1 MIPQET
7 VNLILDTARIEEVV
21 GDFVTLKR
29 QGGSY
34 WACCPFHNEKT
45 PSFHVVPSRGI
56 YKCFGCGKAGS
67 AVGFLM
73 EYERLSYSEA
83 LRWLAN
89 KYHIEIQEKE
99 ETAEEI
105 AARQR
110 NESLL
115 AVSDFAFHFYKDQ
128 LKTPEGRSIG
138 YQYFRSRGLEDET
151 IEKYGLGWAPKGKS
165 AFTDAARE
173 AGYKTE
179 YLTET
184 GLCSEWDDGSVHD
197 RFYDRVMFPIHSVS
211 GRVIAFGGRTL
222 LSDKTVAKY
231 VNSKESEIYVKSR
244 SLYGIYFAKNE
255 IAKRDR
261 VYLVE
266 GYLDVL
272 SFHQLGLLNTV
283 ASSGTSLTV
292 EQIRLMKRFSE
303 NVTIMYD
310 GDSAGIHAAL
320 RGIDMV
326 LKEGMN
332 VKVVLFPDGDDPDSF
347 SRKHTLEE
355 VETFIAENEQDFI
368 GFKTDLLL
376 KDAGRDPLKRAGVI
390 NDIADSIAQIP
401 DAVKR
406 SVYTDDCAGKFN
418 IDSGILFD
426 RIRRTREKAM
436 EEAHAERERQ
446 RNRERY
452 LAAETQGEEVPEG
465 PEPDIPAP
473 VTEQAPLPG
482 TLEDTIVAPSER
494 ELLAFILRDGT
505 THLCFESDSEFYA
518 GDNPPTVAEFIDEAL
533 DGAPL
538 HNSLYRRIYEA
549 YFALYDE
556 GLPQEQI
563 VGRLLGGE
571 DREAAA
577 VAAELSE
584 ERYALTVTRF
594 SKAMTTHES
603 WLVSYVPRAILAYQD
618 KKMQSRI
625 RELTR
630 KLATAAPSD
639 QEDLLR
645 QIERA
650 NAVKR
655 KINIRLGRERK
666 D

>member
-1 MIPQET
+1 M
-7 VNLILDTARIEEVV
+7 
-21 GDFVTLKR
+21 TLKR

-83 LRWLAN
+83 LRYLAN

-128 LKTPEGRSIG
+128 LKTTEGRSVG

-165 AFTDAARE
+165 AFTEAARE
-173 AGYKTE
+173 AGYKAE

-184 GLCSEWDDGSVHD
+184 GLCSEWDDGSLHD

-222 LSDKTVAKY
+222 LSDKSVAKY

-310 GDSAGIHAAL
+310 GDPAGIHAAL

-332 VKVVLFPDGDDPDSF
+332 VKVVLFTDGDDPDSF

-355 VETFIAENEQDFI
+355 VETFIARNEQDFI

-376 KDAGRDPLKRAGVI
+376 ADAGRDPLKRAGVI

-406 SVYTDDCAGKFN
+406 SVYTDDCAAKFN
-418 IDSGILFD
+418 IDTGILFD
-426 RIRRTREKAM
+426 RIRRTREKALAD
-436 EEAHAERERQ
+436 ERAERDRE

-452 LAAETQGEEVPEG
+452 LEAQNTTNEEVPEQ
-465 PEPDIPAP
+465 
-473 VTEQAPLPG
+473 VTPTADAASMLF
-482 TLEDTIVAPSER
+482 EDPIVAPSER
-494 ELLAFILRDGT
+494 ELLSFILRDGT
-505 THLCFESDSEFYA
+505 TPLRFESDSEFYA
-518 GDNPPTVAEFIDEAL
+518 GDEPPTVAEFIDAAL
-533 DGAPL
+533 DGVPFV
-538 HNSLYRRIYEA
+538 NTLYRLVYDA
-549 YFALYDE
+549 YFVCYDE
-556 GLPQEQI
+556 GLSQEQA
-563 VGRLLGGE
+563 VKRLLDGE
-571 DREAAA
+571 DRTVAT

-584 ERYALTVTRF
+584 ERYALTVTDF
-594 SKAMTTHES
+594 AKAMTTHES
-603 WLVSYVPRAILAYQD
+603 WLVSYVPRAILVYQD
-618 KKMQSRI
+618 KKMQSKI
-625 RELTR
+625 RALTR
-630 KLATAAPSD
+630 KLATAAPAD

-645 QIERA
+645 EIERT

-666 D
+666 E

>member
-7 VNLILDTARIEEVV
+7 VNLIIDTARIEEVV

-83 LRWLAN
+83 LRYLAN

-128 LKTPEGRSIG
+128 LKTTEGRSVG

-165 AFTDAARE
+165 AFTEAARE
-173 AGYKTE
+173 AGYKAE

-184 GLCSEWDDGSVHD
+184 GLCSEWDDGSLHD

-222 LSDKTVAKY
+222 LSDKSVAKY

-310 GDSAGIHAAL
+310 GDPAGIHAAL

-355 VETFIAENEQDFI
+355 VETFIARNEQDFI

-376 KDAGRDPLKRAGVI
+376 ADAGRDPLKRAGVI

-406 SVYTDDCAGKFN
+406 SVYTDDCAAKFN
-418 IDSGILFD
+418 IDTGILFD
-426 RIRRTREKAM
+426 RIRRTREKALAD
-436 EEAHAERERQ
+436 ERAERDRE

-452 LAAETQGEEVPEG
+452 LEAQNTANEEVPEQ
-465 PEPDIPAP
+465 
-473 VTEQAPLPG
+473 VTPTADAASMLF
-482 TLEDTIVAPSER
+482 EDPIVAPSER
-494 ELLAFILRDGT
+494 ELLSFILRDGT
-505 THLCFESDSEFYA
+505 TPLRFESDSEFYA
-518 GDNPPTVAEFIDEAL
+518 GDEPPTVAEFIDAAL
-533 DGAPL
+533 DGVPFV
-538 HNSLYRRIYEA
+538 NTLYRLVYDA
-549 YFALYDE
+549 YFVCYDE
-556 GLPQEQI
+556 GLSQEQA
-563 VGRLLGGE
+563 VKRLLDGE
-571 DREAAA
+571 DRTVAT

-584 ERYALTVTRF
+584 ERYALTVTDF
-594 SKAMTTHES
+594 AKAMTTHES
-603 WLVSYVPRAILAYQD
+603 WLVSYVPRAILVYQD
-618 KKMQSRI
+618 KKMQSKI
-625 RELTR
+625 RALTR
-630 KLATAAPSD
+630 KLATAAPAD

-645 QIERA
+645 EIERT

-666 D
+666 E

>member
-7 VNLILDTARIEEVV
+7 VNLIIDTARIEEVV

-83 LRWLAN
+83 LRYLAN

-128 LKTPEGRSIG
+128 LKTTEGRSVG

-165 AFTDAARE
+165 AFTEAARE
-173 AGYKTE
+173 AGYKAE

-184 GLCSEWDDGSVHD
+184 GLCSEWDEGSLHD

-222 LSDKTVAKY
+222 LSDKSVAKY

-310 GDSAGIHAAL
+310 GDPAGIHAAL

-332 VKVVLFPDGDDPDSF
+332 VQVVLFPDGDDPDSF

-355 VETFIAENEQDFI
+355 VETFIARNEQDFI

-376 KDAGRDPLKRAGVI
+376 ADAGRDPLKRAGVI

-406 SVYTDDCAGKFN
+406 SVYTDDCAAKFN
-418 IDSGILFD
+418 IDTGILFD
-426 RIRRTREKAM
+426 RIRRTREKALAD
-436 EEAHAERERQ
+436 ERAERDRE

-452 LAAETQGEEVPEG
+452 LEAQNTANEEVPAEIT
-465 PEPDIPAP
+465 PTADA
-473 VTEQAPLPG
+473 ASMLF
-482 TLEDTIVAPSER
+482 EDPIVAPSER
-494 ELLAFILRDGT
+494 ELLSFILRDGT
-505 THLCFESDSEFYA
+505 TPLRFESDSEFYA
-518 GDNPPTVAEFIDEAL
+518 GDEPPTVAEFIDAAL
-533 DGAPL
+533 DGVPFV
-538 HNSLYRRIYEA
+538 NTLYRLVYDA
-549 YFALYDE
+549 YFVCYDE
-556 GLPQEQI
+556 GLSQEQA
-563 VGRLLGGE
+563 VKRLLDGE
-571 DREAAA
+571 DRTVAT

-584 ERYALTVTRF
+584 ERYALTVTDF
-594 SKAMTTHES
+594 AKAMTTHES
-603 WLVSYVPRAILAYQD
+603 WLVSYVPRAILVYQD
-618 KKMQSRI
+618 KKMQSKI
-625 RELTR
+625 RALTR
-630 KLATAAPSD
+630 KLATAAPAD

-645 QIERA
+645 EIERT

-666 D
+666 E

>member
-7 VNLILDTARIEEVV
+7 VNLIIDTARIEEVV

-56 YKCFGCGKAGS
+56 YKCFGCGKAGA

-83 LRWLAN
+83 LRYLAN

-115 AVSDFAFHFYKDQ
+115 AVSDFAFPFYKDQ
-128 LKTPEGRSIG
+128 LKTTEGRSVG

-165 AFTDAARE
+165 AFTEAARE
-173 AGYKTE
+173 AGYKAE

-184 GLCSEWDDGSVHD
+184 GLCSEWDDGSLHD

-222 LSDKTVAKY
+222 LSDKSVAKY

-310 GDSAGIHAAL
+310 GDPAGIHAAL

-355 VETFIAENEQDFI
+355 VETFIARNEQDFI

-376 KDAGRDPLKRAGVI
+376 ADAGRDPLKRAGVI

-406 SVYTDDCAGKFN
+406 SVYTDDCAAKFN
-418 IDSGILFD
+418 IDTGILFD
-426 RIRRTREKAM
+426 RIRRTREKALAD
-436 EEAHAERERQ
+436 ERAERDRE

-452 LAAETQGEEVPEG
+452 LEAQNAANEDVPEQVT
-465 PEPDIPAP
+465 PA
-473 VTEQAPLPG
+473 ADAASMLF
-482 TLEDTIVAPSER
+482 EDPIVAPSER
-494 ELLAFILRDGT
+494 ELLSFILRDGT
-505 THLCFESDSEFYA
+505 TPLRFESDSEFYA
-518 GDNPPTVAEFIDEAL
+518 GDEPPTVAEFIDAAL
-533 DGAPL
+533 DGVPFV
-538 HNSLYRRIYEA
+538 NTLYRLVYDA
-549 YFALYDE
+549 YFVCYDE
-556 GLPQEQI
+556 GLSQEQA
-563 VGRLLGGE
+563 VKRLLDGE
-571 DREAAA
+571 DRTVAT

-584 ERYALTVTRF
+584 ERYALTVTDF
-594 SKAMTTHES
+594 AKAMTTHES
-603 WLVSYVPRAILAYQD
+603 WLVSYVPRAILVYQD
-618 KKMQSRI
+618 KKMQSKI
-625 RELTR
+625 RALTR
-630 KLATAAPSD
+630 KLATAAPAD

-645 QIERA
+645 EIERT

-666 D
+666 E